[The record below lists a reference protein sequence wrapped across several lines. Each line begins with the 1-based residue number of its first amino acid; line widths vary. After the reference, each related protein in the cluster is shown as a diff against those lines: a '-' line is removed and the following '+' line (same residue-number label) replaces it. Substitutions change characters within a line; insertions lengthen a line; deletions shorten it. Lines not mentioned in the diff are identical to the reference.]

1 LIIGLTISLVAIA
14 VAAYLFFRNRSSEQI
29 ASIAVLPFQNSSAD
43 PDADY
48 LSDGLAESLNY
59 RLSQLPNLKVS
70 PTSSVMRYKGKQS
83 DVNAIASELGVGAV
97 MTGRIAQ
104 RGDNLTISVELV
116 DVRNKQLLW
125 GEQYARKM
133 SDLLTTQR
141 EIATEIVQKLRVRI
155 SGDNEKG
162 LTKHYTENNDAYQL
176 YLKGR
181 FYWNRRTVE
190 DDLKSLEYFHKA
202 VEADP
207 KFALAYVGISDARL
221 MLGIPDAL
229 AGSVSPAETLGPARA
244 AVERAL
250 ELDPT
255 LAEAYASRGH
265 VRWKQLDWTG
275 AESDFKRSIEL
286 NPNYSYSHLFYSLF
300 LTFNGRM
307 EEGLNESRRSV
318 ELDPFSVPINSN
330 LAVVYYLARRPDDAI
345 EAGRR
350 AVELDSGIPIGHQ
363 RLGWAYE
370 QKGMFPEAIAEFQ
383 AAVSQSNHVPLAVA
397 SLAHA
402 YAISG
407 NKAEAKRLFAELEQ
421 KSKKQF
427 ISPYLLAIIQVGLD
441 QKQRAIELLED
452 AYTVNSIDLV
462 QAKVDPK
469 LDPLRGDPRFQELIK
484 KIGFPE

>member
-1 LIIGLTISLVAIA
+1 
-14 VAAYLFFRNRSSEQI
+14 
-29 ASIAVLPFQNSSAD
+29 
-43 PDADY
+43 
-48 LSDGLAESLNY
+48 
-59 RLSQLPNLKVS
+59 
-70 PTSSVMRYKGKQS
+70 
-83 DVNAIASELGVGAV
+83 
-97 MTGRIAQ
+97 
-104 RGDNLTISVELV
+104 
-116 DVRNKQLLW
+116 
-125 GEQYARKM
+125 M
-133 SDLLTTQR
+133 SDLLATQR
-141 EIATEIVQKLRVRI
+141 QIAAEIAQKLRLKI

-162 LTKHYTENNDAYQL
+162 LTRHYTENNDAYQL

-190 DDLKSLEYFHKA
+190 DDLKSLEYFNKA

-207 KFALAYVGISDARL
+207 KFALAYVGLSDARL

-300 LTFNGRM
+300 LAFNGRT
-307 EEGLNESRRSV
+307 EEGLNEARRSV

-383 AAVSQSNHVPLAVA
+383 AAVNHSNRVPIAVA

-402 YAISG
+402 YALSG
-407 NKAEAKRLFAELEQ
+407 NKTDAKRLLAELEE

-441 QKQRAIELLED
+441 QKQRAIELLEE

-469 LDPLRGDPRFQELIK
+469 LDPLRDDPRFMGLMK